1 MNNNVNQELL
11 ILYLDYEFSQLNLY
25 LTEEQLNSIVN
36 QYVSSITFS
45 FTEEQLLNTKY
56 SKEEDMVED
65 VLNIIENMQQKF
77 EEFIALSDNK
87 KGKYSAN

>member
-1 MNNNVNQELL
+1 MNNNVSQELL
-11 ILYLDYEFSQLNLY
+11 ILYLDYEFSKLDLY

-36 QYVSSITFS
+36 QYVSYITFS